1 MIIEVKNLTKRFNG
15 TTALDDVTLSIKEGE
30 VFGLLGPNGAGKTT
44 LIRIL
49 LNILNPTSGEV
60 RVLDCDVTSKEYD
73 EKRKQIGFLLENIG
87 LNLFLTGYKNMEF
100 FDRIYNKDA
109 TPQERE
115 ERIKDLLTF
124 AGLWED
130 RDRKPTTYSHGM
142 GRRLAMA
149 RALINNPSLIF
160 LDEPTLGLD
169 PEARMLIR
177 EMILALKKEGKT
189 IFMSSHDLDEV
200 QRVCTKIALLK
211 NGKLLGSGSYDDLN
225 KRFGKTSVMVRV
237 NEVGGWV
244 EDLKNIVKSVEVNG
258 NEIMVECQDPSVI
271 FDFFK
276 KRDVRVL
283 EMKNMSSLE
292 DVYLKMVES
301 EPERRTEQISLMKQ
315 GKRSK

>member
-109 TPQERE
+109 SPQERE

-124 AGLWED
+124 VGLWED
-130 RDRKPTTYSHGM
+130 RDRKPTTYSLGM

-244 EDLKNIVKSVEVNG
+244 EDLKNIVKSVEVDG
-258 NEIMVECQDPSVI
+258 NEITVECQDPSAI

-276 KRDVRVL
+276 KSDVRVL

-301 EPERRTEQISLMKQ
+301 EPERRTEQISMMKQ